1 MFERFGELES
11 AKEINELAVNLF
23 NEGDMESL
31 RVMAA
36 ENGIPEVFVELFC
49 DGEIRE
55 LCDPMT
61 AALGK
66 IEVESAELQPKEIME
81 DWVEYLKSQCM
92 ENELMAYSVRKKGKS
107 LK

>member
-36 ENGIPEVFVELFC
+36 ENGIPEVFVELSATEKFGNC
-49 DGEIRE
+49 AIR
-55 LCDPMT
+55 
-61 AALGK
+61 
-66 IEVESAELQPKEIME
+66 
-81 DWVEYLKSQCM
+81 
-92 ENELMAYSVRKKGKS
+92 
-107 LK
+107 

>member
-61 AALGK
+61 AA
-66 IEVESAELQPKEIME
+66 Q
-81 DWVEYLKSQCM
+81 
-92 ENELMAYSVRKKGKS
+92 
-107 LK
+107 

>member
-36 ENGIPEVFVELFC
+36 ENGIPDVFVDLFC
-49 DGEIRE
+49 TGEIQE
-55 LCDPMT
+55 LCDPDDGRT
-61 AALGK
+61 GK
-66 IEVESAELQPKEIME
+66 
-81 DWVEYLKSQCM
+81 D
-92 ENELMAYSVRKKGKS
+92 
-107 LK
+107 